1 MEVHGLDLVFS
12 WLALFQLVLVDDNN
26 AICVYHSLPTKTGLC
41 VSLNAN
47 LKVTPVFYTNTQNG
61 HLGDQFSHCLAD
73 VFFIAGKKM
82 ALKK

>member
-41 VSLNAN
+41 VSLSLNAN
-47 LKVTPVFYTNTQNG
+47 LKVTPVFYTYTEWSFRRSI
-61 HLGDQFSHCLAD
+61 LTLSS
-73 VFFIAGKKM
+73 
-82 ALKK
+82 